1 MKQCKHQPAILA
13 LVPYY
18 RPGYKSG
25 GPIASVEALAR
36 QLGGD
41 FLWVIATADR
51 DKGDIKRYPSIPDD
65 ERLEKDALTILYLR
79 PGLGRLFRLAQLL
92 RRGDYGLLYLNDMFS
107 PTWGVWPLFLHRLG
121 WLKGKPVLV
130 APRNQ
135 FSPGALGI
143 KSLKKRVFLRV
154 ARWVGLWKGLCWHAT
169 GHEERDEI
177 EKCVGERPKVWVA
190 PEFPN
195 RNVKA
200 ATPPSMPPCT
210 GPLRIVFLS
219 RISPMKNLDYALS
232 VLEGVSFPV
241 QFDIA
246 GPVDDVKYWEK
257 VQALIARLPAE
268 ITVRHL
274 GPLEPGE
281 VHSLLASYHAML
293 LPTRGENFGHVI
305 LESLAAGCPPI
316 ISDRTP
322 WKDLTEKGCG
332 WVVPLEDENGFRR
345 ALTDLNAMAPEGRE
359 RMRAAARA
367 YAMAYVEN
375 PEIKELNLKTF
386 REVVRLG

>member
-1 MKQCKHQPAILA
+1 MKQGKHQPAILA

-18 RPGYKSG
+18 RPGYKGG
-25 GPIASVEALAR
+25 GPIASLEALMGH
-36 QLGGD
+36 LGGE
-41 FLWVIATADR
+41 FLWMIATADSDYGER
-51 DKGDIKRYPSIPDD
+51 VRYPNIPNDG
-65 ERLEKDALTILYLR
+65 RIEKDGLTILYLR
-79 PGLGRLFRLAQLL
+79 PGLGRLFRLARLL

-154 ARWVGLWKGLCWHAT
+154 ARWVGLWKGLCWQAT
-169 GHEERDEI
+169 CEEERQEI
-177 EKCVGERPKVWVA
+177 LRNVGGGRVLVA
-190 PEFPN
+190 PPFSSITVQVDGSE
-195 RNVKA
+195 A
-200 ATPPSMPPCT
+200 DPPQG

-219 RISPMKNLDYALS
+219 RISPKKNLDYALS
-232 VLEGVSFPV
+232 VLGGISFPV

-257 VQALIARLPAE
+257 VQALIVRLPRE

-274 GPLEPGE
+274 GPVEPGE
-281 VHSLLASYHAML
+281 VQGLLASYHAMF

-322 WKDLTEKGCG
+322 WKDLAEKGCG
-332 WVVPLEDENGFRR
+332 WVVPLEDANGFRQ
-345 ALTDLNAMAPEGRE
+345 ALTDLNAMAPEDRE

-375 PEIKELNLKTF
+375 PEIKELNLKMF
-386 REVVRLG
+386 REVMGLV